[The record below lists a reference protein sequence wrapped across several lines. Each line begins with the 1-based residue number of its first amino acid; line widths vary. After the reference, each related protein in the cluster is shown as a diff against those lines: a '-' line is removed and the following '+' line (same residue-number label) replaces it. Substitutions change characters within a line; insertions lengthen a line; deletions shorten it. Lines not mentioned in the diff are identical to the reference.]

1 MEEIRLKDICD
12 LDNGYAFKSDDYVES
27 SNTLN
32 CRMSNIRPDG
42 SFDILYSAKYLP
54 DEFVKKYKNY
64 VLNDGDLI
72 IAMTD
77 MAGDPKILGVPTVV
91 DTKGYKLLLNQRVG
105 RLRFIRDGIN
115 ADYLK
120 FALQCK
126 RVRDYLKMFA
136 GGGVQL
142 NVSKKDILNAPI
154 RMRAIGEQ
162 QSIADLLK
170 RIIKLQKLREQ
181 ELQHFD
187 NLIKARFVEMFG
199 DQRYPQ
205 EPLDNNVYEM
215 FIGPFGSALKNECFV
230 EPENG
235 YCMVYEQKHA
245 IQKTMDVTTRYV
257 NEKKYLEL
265 KRFSVYPGDIIVSCR
280 GTIGEIFTVPKDAP
294 LGIMHPSI
302 MKIRLNTEKYDQ
314 KFFVLALEQYM
325 NEHINEAKGSGVKM
339 AVTATTLGKESF
351 VIPPM
356 EVQKQFAD
364 FVKQVDK
371 SKVVVPSKIKNA
383 IFVIM
388 LSVSFGQ
395 ITSI

>member
-170 RIIKLQKLREQ
+170 RIIKLQKLLEQ

-199 DQRYPQ
+199 ALNNTSYKTL
-205 EPLDNNVYEM
+205 PLGDVCE
-215 FIGPFGSALKNECFV
+215 FIKDGTHQTPTYTEDKVRGFKFLSSK
-230 EPENG
+230 
-235 YCMVYEQKHA
+235 
-245 IQKTMDVTTRYV
+245 DVTSQKISWSNIKYIPESLH
-257 NEKKYLEL
+257 NELYSKLAP
-265 KRFSVYPGDIIVSCR
+265 KRGDILLAKNGTTGVAAVVDTDEVFDIYVSLALLR
-280 GTIGEIFTVPKDAP
+280 PKLGYNSQYLWAVINSNDTKMQFNANLKGIGVPNLHLGEIKKAKVIVPP
-294 LGIMHPSI
+294 
-302 MKIRLNTEKYDQ
+302 
-314 KFFVLALEQYM
+314 LEQQT
-325 NEHINEAKGSGVKM
+325 K
-339 AVTATTLGKESF
+339 
-351 VIPPM
+351 
-356 EVQKQFAD
+356 FAD
-364 FVKQVDK
+364 FLEQIDK
-371 SKVVVPSKIKNA
+371 SKFNVNCRNLYSLCIRKVRGTLWP
-383 IFVIM
+383 
-388 LSVSFGQ
+388 
-395 ITSI
+395 

>member
-1 MEEIRLKDICD
+1 MITAVDCTICRPKADIIDREYLCYFMQSKTYYERLFNNVTGTTRKRISRKNLGNVEIYVPSKEEQKII
-12 LDNGYAFKSDDYVES
+12 
-27 SNTLN
+27 
-32 CRMSNIRPDG
+32 
-42 SFDILYSAKYLP
+42 
-54 DEFVKKYKNY
+54 VKK
-64 VLNDGDLI
+64 LNLLTKI
-72 IAMTD
+72 ISNR
-77 MAGDPKILGVPTVV
+77 
-91 DTKGYKLLLNQRVG
+91 TKELS
-105 RLRFIRDGIN
+105 
-115 ADYLK
+115 YL
-120 FALQCK
+120 
-126 RVRDYLKMFA
+126 
-136 GGGVQL
+136 
-142 NVSKKDILNAPI
+142 
-154 RMRAIGEQ
+154 
-162 QSIADLLK
+162 
-170 RIIKLQKLREQ
+170 
-181 ELQHFD
+181 D

-383 IFVIM
+383 IFAIM

-395 ITSI
+395 ITSIYKNTLLRISKRKHHEIIT